1 MLIFEREKD
10 SLLQKANIYCNVS
23 TDNPCI
29 KYFTWTTASNIHNHL
44 QDAFY
49 DYAPAEKKVVFQ
61 EVKIIRMT
69 LVLESSPPLDHYALQ
84 MQICVLKMPKEHD
97 QHFISFHLPAAAVA
111 LGCIY
116 SHLVGRRYA

>member
-29 KYFTWTTASNIHNHL
+29 KYFSWTTACNIHNHL
-44 QDAFY
+44 QDSFY
-49 DYAPAEKKVVFQ
+49 DYAPAEKKVAFQ

-97 QHFISFHLPAAAVA
+97 QHLISFHLPAAAVA